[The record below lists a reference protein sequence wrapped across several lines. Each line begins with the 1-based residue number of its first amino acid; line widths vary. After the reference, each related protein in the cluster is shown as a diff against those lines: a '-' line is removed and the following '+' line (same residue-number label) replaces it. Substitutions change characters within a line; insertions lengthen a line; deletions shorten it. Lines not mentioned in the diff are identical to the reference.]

1 MSDWSRFNDQFR
13 ETHAERTKR
22 LRDSYRKQRA
32 EGLAAPAVRSEPASE
47 PIPTSPTPKEA

>member
-47 PIPTSPTPKEA
+47 PIPTSLTPKEA